1 MIAGARLGFWLALA
15 VPAAAAAAFLWY
27 TIAMPD
33 RSWSGA
39 PPLLTDGERS
49 LAKRLR
55 DHVQAIALQPHHR
68 WAPAELEA
76 VATYI
81 ENRLR
86 AAGYAVQRE
95 EFKAAG
101 AVVRNLVVEV
111 RGARQPDEI
120 VLVGAHYDSVLG
132 APGAND
138 NGSGVAAVL
147 ELARAFREWRP
158 ARTWRLALFVNEE
171 PPFFRTSE
179 MGSAVHARNARVRG
193 ERIVAMYSLE
203 TIGFY
208 SDAPGSQRHPFPL
221 GWFYPDRGNFLGFVG
236 NLASRS
242 LVHDTIAAFR
252 TQAQFPSEGIAA
264 PAWVP
269 GVDWSDQ
276 MWFWREGYAA
286 VMITDTAYFRYPH
299 YHTPQDTPDKVD
311 YARLARVVRALE
323 RTFRVLDGTIEGWRE
338 STRPRKS

>member
-1 MIAGARLGFWLALA
+1 MPGSAGQLVIAGARLPFWLSLA

-27 TIAMPD
+27 MIAMPG

-39 PPLLTDGERS
+39 LPSMTDEERS
-49 LAKRLR
+49 LTVRLGE
-55 DHVQAIALQPHHR
+55 HVRAIASKPHHR

-76 VATYI
+76 AAVYC
-81 ENRLR
+81 EDRLR

-101 AVVRNLVVEV
+101 ADVRNLIVEV
-111 RGARQPDEI
+111 RGTRQSDEI
-120 VLVGAHYDSVLG
+120 VLVGAHYDAVAG
-132 APGAND
+132 VAGAND

-171 PPFFRTSE
+171 PPFFRTRE
-179 MGSAVHARNARVRG
+179 MGSAVHARNARERG

-208 SDAPGSQRHPFPL
+208 SDAPGSQRYPFPL
-221 GWFYPDRGNFLGFVG
+221 SWFYPDRGNFLGFVG

-252 TQAQFPSEGIAA
+252 AQAQFPSEGIAA

-269 GVDWSDQ
+269 GIDWSDQ

-299 YHTPQDTPDKVD
+299 YHTPRDTPDKVD
-311 YARLARVVRALE
+311 YERLARVVRALE
-323 RTFRVLDGTIEGWRE
+323 RTFRALDGAIQD
-338 STRPRKS
+338 